1 MKKNIFTKIIT
12 SVILA
17 STLMLSSCGKKDLW
31 NSNFE
36 EAKSIAE
43 KKNKNI
49 FLVFSGEDWDNNSAA
64 LKSNILN
71 TKEFKKEIAPNYVLA
86 IIELSQSEFAKT
98 AIDDTA
104 TEEQKKEAERIIA
117 EYEVKERILQDYYVD
132 SFPSIY
138 IVSPEGYVLAN
149 IPYSETMTSTADL
162 KANIESQKELIDT
175 MSDAISAVRKS
186 SGTEKAVALD
196 ALYNM
201 TVEDYR
207 AILTPAVAEIPTLD
221 PENTT
226 GLAGKYELI
235 NGYADAVEKIMRDND
250 IDGAVSVLT
259 DICNSSRI
267 SNQEKQEA
275 LYTAAFMM
283 ARCGSQDYD
292 KMTELLEKAIS
303 LEPESDMSKE
313 IEATIQAIQNM
324 KKMVLEM
331 QSAE

>member
-98 AIDDTA
+98 AINDTA

-138 IVSPEGYVLAN
+138 IVSSEGYVLAN

-303 LEPESDMSKE
+303 LEPESNMAQE

-324 KKMVLEM
+324 KKTVLEM
-331 QSAE
+331 QLAE

>member
-138 IVSPEGYVLAN
+138 IVSSEGYVLAN

-175 MSDAISAVRKS
+175 MSDAISTVRKS

-303 LEPESDMSKE
+303 LEPESNMAQE

-324 KKMVLEM
+324 KKTVLEM
-331 QSAE
+331 QLAE

>member
-138 IVSPEGYVLAN
+138 IVSSEGYVLSN

-303 LEPESDMSKE
+303 LEPESNMAQE

-324 KKMVLEM
+324 KKTVLEM
-331 QSAE
+331 QLAE

>member
-138 IVSPEGYVLAN
+138 IVSSEGYVLAN

-303 LEPESDMSKE
+303 LEPESNMAQE

-324 KKMVLEM
+324 KKTVLEM
-331 QSAE
+331 QLAE